1 MPFCGAPQFSVY
13 TRIQSV
19 RDLGRVSQQIS
30 TGQWAL
36 LNPCCQRLPLEI
48 LHHQIIN
55 SVLVADVIERA
66 DVRMIEAGNGARFT
80 LESLPNFRRVR

>member
-1 MPFCGAPQFSVY
+1 MSAVPMSAALVPMSANAFCGAPQVSVY

-30 TGQWAL
+30 TGQRAF

-66 DVRMIEAGNGARFT
+66 DVRMF
-80 LESLPNFRRVR
+80 